1 MGEAYSLEVN
11 DHQSFGWDFRTVGE
25 LLVVLGE
32 NDPEEVEIMK
42 NTCLE
47 GTSLVQ
53 TASFELSCVRIGW
66 VVWAVDLRKKQKIH
80 TYVHIYTTKNAH
92 LSVIFHH
99 VVGVLFMNRL

>member
-1 MGEAYSLEVN
+1 MGKANRLGVI

-80 TYVHIYTTKNAH
+80 TYIHTYIHKLKMHI
-92 LSVIFHH
+92 
-99 VVGVLFMNRL
+99 

>member
-1 MGEAYSLEVN
+1 MGVI
-11 DHQSFGWDFRTVGE
+11 DHQCFGWDFRTVGE

-80 TYVHIYTTKNAH
+80 TYIHTHIHTYIHIYIN
-92 LSVIFHH
+92 
-99 VVGVLFMNRL
+99 

>member
-1 MGEAYSLEVN
+1 MAKANRLEVI
-11 DHQSFGWDFRTVGE
+11 DHQYFGWEWDFRTIGE

-80 TYVHIYTTKNAH
+80 TYIN
-92 LSVIFHH
+92 
-99 VVGVLFMNRL
+99 